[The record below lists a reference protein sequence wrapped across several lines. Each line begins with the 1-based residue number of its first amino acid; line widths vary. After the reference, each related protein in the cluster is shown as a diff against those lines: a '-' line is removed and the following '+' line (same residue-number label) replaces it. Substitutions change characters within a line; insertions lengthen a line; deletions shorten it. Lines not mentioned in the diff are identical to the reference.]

1 MRRSSEDHMLSIN
14 DLHVQY
20 GGIQALRG
28 LSLDVKEGRIVS
40 LLGANGAG
48 KSTTVR
54 TVSGLLPINAGRISF
69 EGRLINGMPPHE
81 IQRLGL
87 VQVPEGRKIFAN
99 LTVKENLVMGAYN
112 NKDKKD
118 VAKTMERVFAAFP
131 ILAARLDQLGGTL
144 SGGEG
149 QMLAIG
155 RAIMSRPKL
164 LMMDEPSL
172 GLAPMVVAEV
182 FRVIRDIRDRGI
194 TVFLIEQNA
203 DAALRIADHAYLLE
217 NGTIVL
223 EGSGRDLLA
232 NPRVRQAYLGE
243 KATA

>member
-1 MRRSSEDHMLSIN
+1 MLSIK
-14 DLHVQY
+14 DLQVKY
-20 GGIQALRG
+20 GGIQALKG
-28 LSLDVKEGRIVS
+28 LSLEVKEGRIVS

-54 TVSGLLPINAGRISF
+54 TVSGLLPISAGQIRF
-69 EGRLINGMPPHE
+69 GDRLLNGMPPHE
-81 IQRLGL
+81 IQKLGL

-99 LTVKENLVMGAYN
+99 LTVRENLIMGAYN
-112 NKDKKD
+112 NKDKSD
-118 VAKTMERVFAAFP
+118 VSRTLERVFGTFP

-144 SGGEG
+144 SGGER

-182 FRVIRDIRDRGI
+182 FRVVREIRNRGI

-203 DAALRIADHAYLLE
+203 YAALQIADHAYLLE
-217 NGTIVL
+217 NGRIVL
-223 EGSGRDLLA
+223 EGSGLELLE

-243 KATA
+243 KTTA

>member
-1 MRRSSEDHMLSIN
+1 MLHIK
-14 DLHVQY
+14 DLQVKY

-28 LSLDVKEGRIVS
+28 ISLEVQEGRIVS

-54 TVSGLLPINAGRISF
+54 TVSGLVPISSGQIRF
-69 EGRLINGMPPHE
+69 GDRLLNGMPPHE
-81 IQRLGL
+81 IERLGL

-99 LTVKENLVMGAYN
+99 LTVRENLIMGAYN
-112 NKDKKD
+112 NRDKGD
-118 VAKTMERVFAAFP
+118 VTRTLERVFGTFP

-144 SGGEG
+144 SGGEA

-172 GLAPMVVAEV
+172 GLAPMMVAEV
-182 FRVIRDIRDRGI
+182 FRVVQEIRNRGI

-203 DAALRIADHAYLLE
+203 YAALRIADHAYLLE
-217 NGTIVL
+217 NGRIVL
-223 EGSGRDLLA
+223 EGSGRELLD

-243 KATA
+243 KGMA

>member
-1 MRRSSEDHMLSIN
+1 MLYIK
-14 DLHVQY
+14 DLQVKY

-28 LSLDVKEGRIVS
+28 VSLEVKEGRIVS

-54 TVSGLLPINAGRISF
+54 TVSGLVPISSGEIRF
-69 EGRLINGMPPHE
+69 GDRLLNGMAPHE
-81 IQRLGL
+81 IERLGL

-99 LTVKENLVMGAYN
+99 LTVRENLIMGAYN
-112 NKDKKD
+112 NKDKGD
-118 VAKTMERVFAAFP
+118 VTRTMERVFGTFP
-131 ILAARLDQLGGTL
+131 ILAARLEQLGGTL
-144 SGGEG
+144 SGGEA

-172 GLAPMVVAEV
+172 GLAPMMVAEV
-182 FRVIRDIRDRGI
+182 FRIVQEIRNRGI

-203 DAALRIADHAYLLE
+203 YAALRIADHAYLLE
-217 NGTIVL
+217 NGRIVL
-223 EGSGRDLLA
+223 EGSGLELLD

-243 KATA
+243 TGTT

>member
-1 MRRSSEDHMLSIN
+1 MLYIK
-14 DLHVQY
+14 DLQVKY

-28 LSLDVKEGRIVS
+28 VSLEVKEGRIVS

-54 TVSGLLPINAGRISF
+54 TVSGLVPISSGQIRF
-69 EGRLINGMPPHE
+69 GDRPLNGMAPHE
-81 IQRLGL
+81 IEKLGL

-99 LTVKENLVMGAYN
+99 LTVRENLFMGAYN
-112 NKDKKD
+112 NKDKGD
-118 VAKTMERVFAAFP
+118 VTRTMERVFATFP

-144 SGGEG
+144 SGGEA

-182 FRVIRDIRDRGI
+182 FRVVQEIRNRGI

-203 DAALRIADHAYLLE
+203 NAALRIADHAYLLE
-217 NGTIVL
+217 NGRIVL
-223 EGSGRDLLA
+223 EGSGRELLD

-243 KATA
+243 KSIA